1 MMNNAP
7 MPYIDTSILESDAPG
22 MTGDDFDIVALVTAD
37 GRPCQLVKSSYGLS
51 TDMSSLPA
59 ARAVTRLLVAVT
71 DPHDAAAA
79 DRVRRAL
86 RWDGRAPF

>member
-1 MMNNAP
+1 

-22 MTGDDFDIVALVTAD
+22 MTGDDFDIVALATAD
-37 GRPCQLVKSSYGLS
+37 GRPGQLVKSSYGLS

-59 ARAVTRLLVAVT
+59 ALAVKRLLVAVP
-71 DPHDAAAA
+71 DPNDAAAA